1 MQVSY
6 ANEIR
11 DKNDLAT
18 LGNKDHSKSNGG
30 KDIFANI
37 LNNINNTSSLKNLK
51 GASFI
56 NTISSNSIN
65 ALKQSVAKSKTID
78 TKNVV
83 QRGNDFTKVKKDLSD
98 KNKVDLKDKDQDTNV
113 NTNAFDE
120 SKSESLK
127 KDVQDVVLPF
137 ALSANDAMFVSTE
150 DISDVDVKSSIDLL
164 NASNTNKNAD
174 LKDASTLDTSLNTTK
189 VITDDGKHLNT
200 VDSKNTQASKTLSSF
215 AGLDDNSNVLDV
227 KDFANIKLN
236 DLNKDLSKHVSDN
249 TDIKS
254 DVLQSLDKMA
264 SKLNVSKISLDDIK
278 DTAHIKAS
286 DSAFSEDLDIIEKSM
301 AQTISFEKNSV
312 KNGSKL
318 NVFNFSQTDENKVHT
333 TLGDMQKGISNMSDI
348 SKALATLKMGIKN
361 ENFQNF
367 KLSTNAT
374 TELSTRAFADVN
386 KVNSSMNQNLSNG
399 SNSNEFAQGQGQS
412 SLVKNGIESN
422 KLATNK
428 DSFYKMSLSQNSTDN
443 AKEIA
448 NKVMAMASRNLKEMT
463 IDLNPQNLGKM
474 QIKIALTKSQ
484 EAGMVSIAAASPHT
498 KEMLDSSMGTLRDIM
513 AQSGIIT
520 DTNVHDLID
529 VSSSF
534 DQNFSGQNQDSH
546 NEDKGFYQNDVI
558 FASNDEI
565 ADDATIES
573 ESLSVNENG
582 NLSILA

>member
-6 ANEIR
+6 ASEIR

-18 LGNKDHSKSNGG
+18 LGNKDHTKSNGG

-37 LNNINNTSSLKNLK
+37 LNNINNTSSLQNLK

-65 ALKQSVAKSKTID
+65 ALKQSVAKSKLSD
-78 TKNVV
+78 SKSVV
-83 QRGNDFTKVKKDLSD
+83 QRGNDFTKVTKNTIADGKKVND
-98 KNKVDLKDKDQDTNV
+98 KNKNTIAIAEDDCVDENKNEILQK
-113 NTNAFDE
+113 
-120 SKSESLK
+120 
-127 KDVQDVVLPF
+127 DVVLPF
-137 ALSANDAMFVSTE
+137 SLSANDAMYLSTNN
-150 DISDVDVKSSIDLL
+150 INNVNDVDSENKSDLL
-164 NASNTNKNAD
+164 TASNINKNTD
-174 LKDASTLDTSLNTTK
+174 LKEAGTLNTTK
-189 VITDDGKHLNT
+189 AIADNGNGINT
-200 VDSKNTQASKTLSSF
+200 FDSKNVQTSKTLSSF
-215 AGLDDNSNVLDV
+215 ASLDDNSNILDAN
-227 KDFANIKLN
+227 DLANIKLN

-249 TDIKS
+249 ADIKS

-333 TLGDMQKGISNMSDI
+333 TLGDIQNGISNMSDI

-428 DSFYKMSLSQNSTDN
+428 DSFYKMSLSQDNTDN

-534 DQNFSGQNQDSH
+534 DQNFSGQNQDGH